1 MSEIAKFLSD
11 LGSDLTRLVG
21 ACTVVVALA
30 ALIYY
35 HKPLLFILKSLA
47 RNKLR
52 TGLTA
57 VATGLFVL
65 LVVVVWSVL
74 SFLAL
79 VTQEKKKDFKAIVT
93 ERWQIPSQMPF
104 AYAHSLEDGAYSKP
118 GDVRP
123 TDSMTW
129 QFFGGTI
136 ESGAKPTRD
145 NMLFFFCMDP
155 KKVLTIVDKKGNP
168 CSAKERGKGG
178 KVISMMDGMDKYSD
192 DDLDKLETA
201 LKEMVKDPRKVV
213 IGADRLQ
220 AMNKRV
226 GEHISVYSFNY
237 KDIVLDDVEIIG
249 AFPPGQYGQSAVMN
263 RDRLNNALDSY
274 KQKNGK
280 PHPLADKTLNLVWL
294 KVPDT
299 DAYNKVAEQIE
310 KSPEFTIPAVKCET
324 ASSGVGSF
332 LDAYADLL
340 WIVRYPGVISMIFC
354 MALVISA
361 AIGISVRERRTEMAV
376 LKVLGYSPNH
386 IMALVLGE
394 ALLLGCATGLLS
406 AAFAYVVVTGLMGGI
421 SLPFFA
427 WFPPFK
433 VPIDALWW
441 GLGLGAG
448 TALVGSFF
456 PAWSARSV
464 KVSEVFAKIS

>member
-1 MSEIAKFLSD
+1 MNWVAKSLSELGDD
-11 LGSDLTRLVG
+11 LLGLVG
-21 ACTVVVALA
+21 ACAVVVALT
-30 ALIYY
+30 ALVYY
-35 HKPLLFILKSLA
+35 HRPLLFILRSLA

-79 VTQEKKKDFKAIVT
+79 VTKERKKDFKAIVT

-104 AYAHSLEDGAYSKP
+104 AYARSLQEGAYSRP

-129 QFFGGTI
+129 QFFGGTT
-136 ESGAKPTRD
+136 ESGAKPTRE
-145 NMLFFFCMDP
+145 NMIFFFCMEP
-155 KKVLTIVDKKGNP
+155 KKVLAIVDKKGNP
-168 CSAKERGKGG
+168 VPARERGKGG
-178 KVISMMDGMDKYSD
+178 KIISMMDGMDKYSD
-192 DDLDKLETA
+192 DDLDKLDKA
-201 LKEMVKDPRKVV
+201 LRDMEKDPRKVV
-213 IGADRLQ
+213 IGAERLQ

-226 GEHISVYSFNY
+226 GEHMSVYSFNY

-263 RDRLNNALDSY
+263 RDRLNNALDDY
-274 KQKNGK
+274 KHKNGK

-299 DAYNKVAEQIE
+299 DSYNKIAEQIE

-332 LDAYADLL
+332 LDAYEDLL
-340 WIVRYPGVISMIFC
+340 WIVRYPGVIAMVVC
-354 MALVISA
+354 MALVIMA

-394 ALLLGCATGLLS
+394 ALFLGCATGLLS
-406 AAFAYVVVTGLMGGI
+406 AAFAYVVVTLLMGGI

-433 VPIDALWW
+433 VPMDALWW

-448 TALVGSFF
+448 TALAGSFF

-464 KVSEVFAKIS
+464 KVSEVFAKVS